1 MNIYPSQTQYGK
13 NEDFDLEVGRG
24 LIPGHSVVNIFGLNT
39 NCIGNTPRTVW
50 PLADTYAYPV
60 ISTKMK
66 LSSSV
71 NTGGDLSAKVTVNG
85 LDQQYNP
92 ISETLTLNGTTPVVT
107 ANSYFRINGLNLASG
122 TVTGAVSLKDLS
134 NTTTYGY
141 IFPTTGRSQ
150 TAVYTVPAGYSFY
163 LTRANAY
170 TSLNGST
177 PEYAVY
183 ANMNTASN
191 GVTNLIQNA
200 AFTNTYETR
209 RVVPRRYDEKTDIQI
224 FGRGSAPAT
233 TQYLSVVFEGYLIK
247 NFE

>member
-13 NEDFDLEVGRG
+13 NEDFNLEIERG
-24 LIPGHSVVNIFGLNT
+24 LIPGHSVVNIFGLNI
-39 NCIGNTPRTVW
+39 NFVGNLTRTIW

-60 ISTKMK
+60 ISTKMN

-107 ANSYFRINGLNLASG
+107 ANSYFRINGVNIASG

-141 IFPTTGRSQ
+141 IHTTTGRSQ

-163 LTRANAY
+163 LTRVNAY

-183 ANMNTASN
+183 ANMTTSSN
-191 GVTNLIQNA
+191 GVVNIIQNA
-200 AFTNTYETR
+200 AFTNAYETR
-209 RVVPRRYDEKTDIQI
+209 RVVPRRYNEKTDIQI
-224 FGRGSAPAT
+224 IGRGSTPTT
-233 TQYLSVVFEGYLIK
+233 TQYLSVIFEGYLIK